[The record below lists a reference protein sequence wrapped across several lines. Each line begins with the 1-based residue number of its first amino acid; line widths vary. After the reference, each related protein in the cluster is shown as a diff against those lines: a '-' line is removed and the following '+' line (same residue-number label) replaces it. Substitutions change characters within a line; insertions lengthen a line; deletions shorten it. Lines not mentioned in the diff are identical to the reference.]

1 MNVNLAEIVVQ
12 YICLLFALSV
22 HEAAH
27 AAIADRRGDP
37 TGRLLGR
44 VTLNPIKHIDPVGTV
59 LMPIIMM
66 FTNIPL
72 FGWAKPVPYNP
83 RNLKDIRRD
92 PVLVALAGPASNIL
106 LMGVFIF
113 LARLLVVLGD
123 QGVLT
128 SVPDLLLQL
137 LVFMIIIN
145 FVLAVFNMI
154 PVPPLDGHHLLHYL
168 LPLGGQRALES
179 IGPFGIIIAIVLI
192 RFIGPP
198 LFRYVLI
205 PMLELA
211 GIGGLLV

>member
-1 MNVNLAEIVVQ
+1 VNVDPAAIIIQ

-59 LMPIIMM
+59 VMPIIMM

-106 LMGVFIF
+106 LMAVFISLTRF
-113 LARLLVVLGD
+113 VVVLVE

-128 SVPDLLLQL
+128 QLPSLLLTL
-137 LVFMIIIN
+137 LGYMIVIN

-154 PVPPLDGHHLLHYL
+154 PVPPLDGHHLLHYF
-168 LPLGGQRALES
+168 LPSGGQRALES

-198 LFRYVLI
+198 LFQYVLI
-205 PMLELA
+205 PILRLA
-211 GIGGLLV
+211 GIGGVL